1 MLKHENNG
9 LKSMFNFPLH
19 IHTATMFIVL
29 TVALGA
35 GQIWFNYQKNT
46 ELIRDGASVAYEK
59 VMQKVHMDLKAKYYM
74 AATSIEIIAEGGL
87 VNALTLDE
95 RLKFVPVLSKILN
108 SNIALSGFEIGYSNG
123 DFFII
128 RPVHT
133 EYMREQFKAPIGTLF
148 MIDNINRLSTDKN
161 PTVRIYYDKNLNIVS
176 QKSILDI
183 TYDPRTRPWYKL
195 AMASEGYATTLP
207 YLYFFVKKVGITITL
222 ESKSQG
228 TVVAA
233 DIALDD
239 LSATLR
245 NNIITPSSELV
256 LFDKHGKI
264 LAYKDPHKLIVED
277 QNGKSKIA
285 SIAELQSPVL
295 TRYADQLVPFEQPLS
310 FSFMGGNWGGGI
322 KKFDISKDFELYFAF
337 IAPDDEL
344 FAEALEIRW
353 QSSLIALLLMLIAV
367 PVTAYSA
374 YRISE
379 PLRKLTIQARKIRQF
394 DFSQDSLTTSVI
406 SEIHTL
412 TKDME
417 GMRTTISHFLSM
429 ITSLAGEK
437 NLDSLLAT
445 ITRQTLE
452 ISRADAAILY
462 LLNEEG
468 TKITP
473 VSIKLAADGDK
484 KIVLPSHDMKNSNEF
499 IVKSIQQRSA
509 EVHYFKRCAAAERE
523 ALGPFFTVLDT
534 ENLQVLTLSLKN
546 RLGEIKGILCVIN
559 NANNATKEDLD
570 NVDRISFLQTL
581 SGFAAVS
588 MESRHLLK
596 AQKELLGSFI
606 KLIAG
611 AIDAKS
617 HYTAGHCQRVPEL
630 TKMLA
635 EQACKQTSGEFKD
648 FYLSKEEWEE
658 LDIAAWL
665 HDCGKITTPEYVV
678 DKATKLETIYDR
690 IHEIRMRFEVLKRDA
705 EIDYWQRVSSG
716 GDERVLQKILTE
728 TLAKIDTDFK
738 FVANCNI
745 GCESM
750 SEEKIQRVKQLAK
763 ITWRRTISDRIGVSW
778 EEGLR
783 KDKAVEQPLP
793 VMEQLI
799 VDKVEHIIERHH
811 KDVLSANN
819 KWGFNMQTPKHQYN
833 RGELYNLCIAKG
845 TLNTEERYK
854 VNEHIIQTIIML
866 DALKFPVN
874 LSRVLEIA
882 GGHHEKMDGTGYPKR
897 LGREEMST
905 SARMMAIA
913 DIFEALTAHD
923 RPYKKA
929 KKLSQAISIM
939 SVMKKDNHIDG
950 PLFDLFL
957 HSGIYLEYARKNLSA
972 EQIDL
977 VDINK
982 YL

>member
-1 MLKHENNG
+1 MVEHENHG
-9 LKSMFNFPLH
+9 LKSIFNFPLH
-19 IHTATMFIVL
+19 IHTATMFIAL

-59 VMQKVHMDLKAKYYM
+59 VMQEAHLDLKAKYYM
-74 AATSIEIIAEGGL
+74 AASSIEIIAEGEL

-108 SNIALSGFEIGYSNG
+108 SNMALSGFEVGYSNG

-128 RPVHT
+128 RPVRT
-133 EYMREQFKAPIGTLF
+133 EYMREQFKAPIGALF
-148 MIDNINRLSTDKN
+148 MIDNINALSADKN
-161 PTVRIYYDKNLNIVS
+161 STVRIYYDKELKQIS
-176 QKSILDI
+176 QKAILDI

-195 AMASEGYATTLP
+195 AITSEGYATTLP

-239 LSATLR
+239 LSATLS

-256 LFDKHGKI
+256 LFDKHGKV
-264 LAYKDPHKLIVED
+264 LAYKDPRKLIVED
-277 QNGKSKIA
+277 EHGKSKIVT
-285 SIAELQSPVL
+285 IAELRSPVL
-295 TRYADQLVPFEQPLS
+295 TKYAAQLVPFEQPLS
-310 FSFMGGNWGGGI
+310 FFFMGGNWGGGI

-337 IAPDDEL
+337 IAPDNEL
-344 FAEALEIRW
+344 FSEALEIRW

-394 DFSQDSLTTSVI
+394 DFTQDSLPTSVI

-412 TKDME
+412 TTDMD
-417 GMRTTISHFLSM
+417 GMRTTISHFLNM

-468 TKITP
+468 TNIRP
-473 VSIKLAADGDK
+473 VSIKLAAGDK
-484 KIVLPSHDMKNSNEF
+484 KIVLPSHEMKNSNDF
-499 IVKSIQQRSA
+499 IVKSVQQCAA
-509 EVHYFKRCAAAERE
+509 EVHYFKRSAAVEKE
-523 ALGPFFTVLDT
+523 ALGPFFSVLDT

-546 RLGEIKGILCVIN
+546 RSGEVKGILCVIN
-559 NANNATKEDLD
+559 NANNATTEDLD

-648 FYLSKEEWEE
+648 FQLSKEEWEE
-658 LDIAAWL
+658 LDTAAWL

-690 IHEIRMRFEVLKRDA
+690 IHEIRMRFEILKRDA
-705 EIDYWQRVSSG
+705 EIDYWQQLSSA
-716 GDERVLQKILTE
+716 GDEKVLQEILTK
-728 TLAKIDTDFK
+728 TLLKIDTDFK
-738 FVANCNI
+738 LVADCNI
-745 GCESM
+745 GSEFM
-750 SEEKIQRVKQLAK
+750 SAEKIQRIKQLST

-778 EEGLR
+778 EE
-783 KDKAVEQPLP
+783 
-793 VMEQLI
+793 
-799 VDKVEHIIERHH
+799 
-811 KDVLSANN
+811 
-819 KWGFNMQTPKHQYN
+819 
-833 RGELYNLCIAKG
+833 ELMWL
-845 TLNTEERYK
+845 
-854 VNEHIIQTIIML
+854 
-866 DALKFPVN
+866 
-874 LSRVLEIA
+874 
-882 GGHHEKMDGTGYPKR
+882 
-897 LGREEMST
+897 
-905 SARMMAIA
+905 
-913 DIFEALTAHD
+913 
-923 RPYKKA
+923 
-929 KKLSQAISIM
+929 
-939 SVMKKDNHIDG
+939 
-950 PLFDLFL
+950 
-957 HSGIYLEYARKNLSA
+957 
-972 EQIDL
+972 
-977 VDINK
+977 
-982 YL
+982 